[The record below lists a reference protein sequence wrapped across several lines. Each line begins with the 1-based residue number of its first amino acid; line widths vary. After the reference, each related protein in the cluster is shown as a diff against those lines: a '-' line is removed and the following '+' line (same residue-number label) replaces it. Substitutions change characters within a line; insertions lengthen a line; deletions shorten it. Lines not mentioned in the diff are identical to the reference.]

1 MEYQR
6 IAFKADTTERTLRAF
21 DAQSADAAWRQAA
34 SSIIGRVGTH
44 EVGSRAGDTIEMLHA
59 SVSISN
65 PRARW
70 VPSRLPAI
78 NIAFAIAEV
87 VQILAGADDVP
98 FLEHWFPGYGKFVG
112 GGARAA
118 GAYGVRLRGRWG
130 FDQLDRAAAVLSA
143 NGETR
148 QVVLSIWDPR
158 DDLPSDDGVA
168 RSGDIPCNVLS
179 CLRLVNGRLHW
190 LQTCRSNDLFR
201 GLPYNVV
208 QFTFIQEVIAGWLG
222 VEVGGYSHAVSSL
235 HAYTSALQKFTIDTH
250 PPALLESIDIR
261 LPRLEAVPA
270 WKALDR
276 LARELIARPKSSRP
290 SLLSANIVAEL
301 GPLQSM
307 FWILAAEDA
316 RRRGWSAE
324 SQEAAGR
331 CEDSA
336 LSNMWD
342 RWTWRF

>member
-1 MEYQR
+1 M
-6 IAFKADTTERTLRAF
+6 RAF

-34 SSIIGRVGTH
+34 SSIIGSVGTH
-44 EVGSRAGDTIEMLHA
+44 EVGSRAGDTVEMLHA

-70 VPSRLPAI
+70 VTSRLPAM

-87 VQILAGADDVP
+87 VHILAGADDVS

-112 GGARAA
+112 GSARAA

-158 DDLPSDDGVA
+158 DDLPSDGGIA
-168 RSGDIPCNVLS
+168 RSGDVPCNVLS
-179 CLRLVNGRLHW
+179 SLRLVHGRLHW

-201 GLPYNVV
+201 GLPYNLV
-208 QFTFIQEVIAGWLG
+208 QFTFIQEVVAGWLG
-222 VEVGGYSHAVSSL
+222 VELGGYSHVMSSL
-235 HAYTSALQKFTIDTH
+235 HAYTDALQKFTIDPD
-250 PPALLESIDIR
+250 PPPLLESADIR
-261 LPRLEAVPA
+261 LPRRDAESA
-270 WKALDR
+270 WNGLDR
-276 LARELIARPKSSRP
+276 LARELAARPMTHRP
-290 SLLSANIVAEL
+290 SLSATSIASEL
-301 GPLQSM
+301 GPLQGM
-307 FWILAAEDA
+307 YWVLAAEDA
-316 RRRGWSAE
+316 RRRGWNGE

-331 CEDSA
+331 CGDGT
-336 LSNMWD
+336 LSTMWH
-342 RWTWRF
+342 RWIQRVEPQQPC